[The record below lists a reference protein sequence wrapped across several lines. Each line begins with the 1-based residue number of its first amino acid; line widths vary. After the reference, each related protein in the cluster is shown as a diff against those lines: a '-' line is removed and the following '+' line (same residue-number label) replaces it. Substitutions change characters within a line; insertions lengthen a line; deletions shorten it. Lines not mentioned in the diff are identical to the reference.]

1 MPIEY
6 QKQYSN
12 LSHFI
17 GVDMATGE
25 PLPEQVWSDKVWTTG
40 FADALSLTGLALSW
54 SACTIYAHGQS
65 YAIPAGAYIFTADA
79 TYAKAIIVWLDP
91 TSIDLL
97 TIDEIMLDG
106 LHEPPAAPIAG
117 DDFLRLAW
125 GTVGAGATEM
135 LLHVL
140 RHEEG

>member
-1 MPIEY
+1 MAIAY
-6 QKQYSN
+6 QQQYST
-12 LSHFI
+12 LSRFT
-17 GVDMATGE
+17 GVDIETGE
-25 PLPEQVWSDKVWTTG
+25 PLPERTWSDKVWTTE
-40 FADALSLTGLALSW
+40 FAAALTLTGLTLHWA
-54 SACTIYAHGQS
+54 ACTIYAHGQS
-65 YAIPAGAYIFTADA
+65 YAILAGAYIFTADA

-97 TIDEIMLDG
+97 AIDEIMLDG

-140 RHEEG
+140 RHREG